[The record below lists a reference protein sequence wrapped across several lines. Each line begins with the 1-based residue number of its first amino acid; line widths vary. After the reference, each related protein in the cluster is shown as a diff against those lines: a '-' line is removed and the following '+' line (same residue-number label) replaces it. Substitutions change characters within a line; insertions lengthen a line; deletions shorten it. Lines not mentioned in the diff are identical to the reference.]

1 MITKLIGE
9 GHQSTYRSVNTDSAE
24 STPGNAV
31 VIAQPPEESGDRI
44 WVLDAI
50 QYSYKKQTDA
60 TSQAAPVT
68 GRLTIRLDDKI
79 KWDADIPD
87 LTGVLNL
94 YIPGQT
100 DKTFSVTLGPGGNGV
115 VGKLNVQWHLEPAV

>member
-1 MITKLIGE
+1 MIFKQVGE
-9 GHQSTYRSVNTDSAE
+9 INPITYKAVNTDHDTSGPNLPVTIE
-24 STPGNAV
+24 Q
-31 VIAQPPEESGDRI
+31 QPEDSGDRV

-50 QYSYKKQTDA
+50 QYSYSK
-60 TSQAAPVT
+60 TSGDRAAPIVGGIT
-68 GRLTIRLDDKI
+68 VKVGDKI

-100 DKTFSVTLGPGGNGV
+100 DKAISVTLKAGGNGV
-115 VGKLNVQWHLEPAV
+115 VGKLNVQWHLEAAQG

>member
-1 MITKLIGE
+1 MITKIIG
-9 GHQSTYRSVNTDSAE
+9 GNADITYRAVNTDFAE
-24 STPGNAV
+24 SGPSLPVT
-31 VIAQPPEESGDRI
+31 IEQQPEESGDRV

-50 QYSYKKQTDA
+50 QYSYKKVTGDV
-60 TSQAAPVT
+60 TLAAPIT
-68 GRLTIRLDDKI
+68 GGITIKLDDKI

-100 DKTFSVTLGPGGNGV
+100 DKTISVTLKSGGNGV
-115 VGKLNVQWHLEPAV
+115 VGKLNVQWHLEPAN